1 MLCWRLPLSAERGS
15 ECEVR
20 SAYRLWAQSPHLGC
34 SSGRCVGIMES
45 FELEGTFK
53 GHIVQL
59 LCNEQDISPPLFTF
73 PQQKLNLMASWSSQ
87 QIHFGM
93 LEGCE

>member
-1 MLCWRLPLSAERGS
+1 MLCWRLPLSAECGS

-53 GHIVQL
+53 SHLYVELQYFCSIQPDCFGFFFLNKTVPLSVL
-59 LCNEQDISPPLFTF
+59 LK
-73 PQQKLNLMASWSSQ
+73 QQS
-87 QIHFGM
+87 
-93 LEGCE
+93 